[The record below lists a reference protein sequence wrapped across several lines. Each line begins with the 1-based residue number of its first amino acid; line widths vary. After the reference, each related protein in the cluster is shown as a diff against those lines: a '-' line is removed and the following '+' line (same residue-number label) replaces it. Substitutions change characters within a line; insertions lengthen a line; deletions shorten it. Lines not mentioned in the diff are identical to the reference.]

1 MRRLKNVTIT
11 LPEHVARWARIEAA
25 KQDTSVSR
33 YLGNVLEQQMAL
45 TTRYRQARKRA
56 LNRKPFLRT
65 DGSYLS
71 REQAHERR
79 HLR

>member
-1 MRRLKNVTIT
+1 MRKLKNLTIT
-11 LPEHVARWARIEAA
+11 LEEHVARWARIEAA

-33 YLGNVLEQQMAL
+33 YLGNVLKEQMAA
-45 TTRYRQARKRA
+45 TSRYQRARKRA

-71 REQAHERR
+71 REEAHERGHIR
-79 HLR
+79 